1 MKHRATRPS
10 NAALWAAIV
19 VVWLSW
25 GTTYLGIRWA
35 VETIPPW
42 LMAGTRFAIAGV
54 LLYAWARWWR
64 GVPRPTGAQWRA
76 AFAIGCLMLVGGNG
90 LLVWAERTVPSGLAA
105 LVIGASPFY
114 FAVLDWGVF
123 RGPRPGRL
131 VTLGLV
137 VGLAGLA
144 VLVGPDLGT
153 RGVRTA
159 GLVALLVA
167 NFGWVFGSLYS
178 RQADTPPSPV
188 LATAMQM
195 LGGSVALLAVSGLL
209 GEWRGLTLAQVSPR
223 SAWSV
228 GWLIVV
234 GSWLGWSAYTVTLRH
249 APTALASTY
258 AFVNPVVAVV
268 VGWALGGET
277 VGPRMLV
284 ASAIVIAGVILVTF
298 GSRRKPQSVEG

>member
-1 MKHRATRPS
+1 MASPS
-10 NAALWAAIV
+10 NAAPWGAIV

-25 GTTYLGIRWA
+25 GTTYLAIRWA
-35 VETIPPW
+35 VETVPPW
-42 LMAGTRFAIAGV
+42 LMAGARVAIAGV
-54 LLYAWARWWR
+54 LLYAWARVR
-64 GVPRPTGAQWRA
+64 GAPAPTMAQWRA
-76 AFAIGCLMLVGGNG
+76 AFTIGFLMLVCGNG

-131 VTLGLV
+131 VALGLV

-144 VLVGPDLGT
+144 ILIGPDLHS
-153 RGVRTA
+153 RGVQTA
-159 GLVALLVA
+159 GLVALLFA
-167 NFGWVFGSLYS
+167 NVGWVFGSLYS
-178 RQADTPPSPV
+178 RQADTPASPV

-195 LGGSVALLAVSGLL
+195 VGGSVALLTMSGLL
-209 GEWRGLTLAQVSPR
+209 GEWRGFSLAQVSVQ

-228 GWLIVV
+228 VWLVVV

-258 AFVNPVVAVV
+258 AFVNPVVAVI

-277 VGPRMLV
+277 IGSRMLV
-284 ASAIVIAGVILVTF
+284 ASAVVIAGVILVTF
-298 GSRRKPQSVEG
+298 GSRLRDHGVEG